1 MKDNKQKAI
10 EQLHLA
16 IDEINEFPST
26 RSELVNDYLTE
37 AMYHIK
43 KVQPTANPLNI
54 QVIGDEI
61 ENKSIEMYTMGGLR
75 FSGISKEDAIKVL
88 EKYGYD
94 AKPPF

>member
-10 EQLHLA
+10 EQLNLA
-16 IDEINEFPST
+16 IDEI
-26 RSELVNDYLTE
+26 RELDNIKTEILHDYLTE

-54 QVIGDEI
+54 QVIGNEI